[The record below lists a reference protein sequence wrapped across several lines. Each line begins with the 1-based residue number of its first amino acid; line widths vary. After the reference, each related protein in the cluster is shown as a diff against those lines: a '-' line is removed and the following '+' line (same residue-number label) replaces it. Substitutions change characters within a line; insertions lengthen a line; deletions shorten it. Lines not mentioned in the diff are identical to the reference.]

1 MRGRGSERERESWR
15 RRRGEDGYTARL
27 VRDRRRAARKVDRVE
42 GRGMAERG
50 MDFTLKQTA
59 QRKLRSIHSTREAS
73 TEKYRL

>member
-42 GRGMAERG
+42 E
-50 MDFTLKQTA
+50 
-59 QRKLRSIHSTREAS
+59 
-73 TEKYRL
+73 